1 MRPRKPRKIKKNRR
15 FSIGSTNGE
24 GKWGNRS
31 RAKAPSTTRFS
42 FSASSLLETEGKNK
56 VIYPSSWV
64 KISEN
69 NSQENLRVL
78 RRIRDEIL

>member
-1 MRPRKPRKIKKNRR
+1 MRPRKIKKNRR
-15 FSIGSTNGE
+15 ISIGSTNGE

-31 RAKAPSTTRFS
+31 RAKAPSTT
-42 FSASSLLETEGKNK
+42 FSASSLLETDGKNK

-78 RRIRDEIL
+78 RRIRDESQVDRDV